1 MWNHYHCS
9 FFLEQSETGI
19 PAWQWQNK
27 LSSSSLNCFNKS
39 LVQSSSRQASCYSGA
54 TRSHWIDTPSEVCQF
69 FKTRR
74 LGRIDRKK
82 ISRISTSEIWQPY
95 RAPKIHGNCVRDLG
109 VSPDDIRKCKVKRW
123 ALEPGIK
130 ER

>member
-1 MWNHYHCS
+1 L
-9 FFLEQSETGI
+9 FR
-19 PAWQWQNK
+19 AAAD
-27 LSSSSLNCFNKS
+27 
-39 LVQSSSRQASCYSGA
+39 RQAARVERPDLIGLILHQRFANFS
-54 TRSHWIDTPSEVCQF
+54 
-69 FKTRR
+69 R
-74 LGRIDRKK
+74 LDGLDASTEKK